1 MGAQKERINDLK
13 AIKRIKKTNE
23 LNTTIDNYKEIE
35 VDICQLEEEEEQWL
49 NKLKKIAEWSYV
61 FIALNY

>member
-23 LNTTIDNYKEIE
+23 LNTTIDNYQEIE

-49 NKLKKIAEWSYV
+49 NKLKKIAE
-61 FIALNY
+61 